1 MPKATQED
9 INRLFQDLQEDST
22 LGLNFLVLTG
32 SACII
37 ATIGLLTNSAAV
49 IIGAMIIAPLMM
61 PLRGLALGAIE
72 GNLNLFKESLKTLSI
87 GTIFAI
93 TLSCLIGR
101 LINLPASEFTPEIL
115 ARTQP
120 QLGDLGVAVAA
131 GAVSGFAKL
140 RPKITDAV
148 AGTAIAVALMPPLC
162 VVGISLSQAYWTA
175 SWGAFLLFF
184 TNLLG
189 ITLACMIVFILGGY
203 YIETQRVKRALRVA
217 LALTAILIIPL
228 TLALLQLIKQ
238 TQLQANVKKLLLNR
252 TITVGQKVEL
262 TKTNVNWQKHP
273 PEVTLTVLAKEPI
286 TPNQVRL
293 VEQFLYR
300 EMKQP
305 FKLVFQ
311 VSEVREVRANDN
323 QPQQETDK
331 KSPTPLKRPNK
342 KIKL

>member
-1 MPKATQED
+1 MPKATPED
-9 INRLFQDLQEDST
+9 LNRLFQDLQEDST

-61 PLRGLALGAIE
+61 PLRGLALGALE
-72 GNLNLFKESLKTLSI
+72 GNLNLFEESLKTLSV
-87 GTIFAI
+87 GTIFAV
-93 TLSCLIGR
+93 TLSCLIAR

-162 VVGISLSQAYWTA
+162 VVGISLSQGYWTA

-189 ITLACMIVFILGGY
+189 ITLACMIVFIWGGY

-228 TLALLQLIKQ
+228 TLSLLQLIKQ
-238 TQLQANVKKLLLNR
+238 AQLQANVKKLLLNR

-262 TKTNVNWQKHP
+262 TKTNVNWQKNP

-300 EMKQP
+300 EMRQP

-323 QPQQETDK
+323 QPQQDTGK
-331 KSPTPLKRPNK
+331 KSPTPLKRPN
-342 KIKL
+342 